1 MTKSDDSHDHRAIMP
16 TDVLSEEIEGFKE
29 WSAAVRFLLADIRYP
44 TSLKNDASSAYQS
57 IALEHCQIIYR
68 LLSEDSPT
76 SAFALLRSQ
85 FDATVRGFWVRIG
98 WTTAEISAFLRDEL
112 DMPSLGTMISGLE
125 AKDPDCFPTGQLS
138 AYKARVYS
146 DLCDLNHGG
155 VYQLRAWMQGGQ
167 IKPKYERKAMAV
179 VLRIAAHL
187 SRLNCR
193 ELLVIAQDIEG
204 QSRLVDAFKRAYD
217 NREPM

>member
-1 MTKSDDSHDHRAIMP
+1 MP
-16 TDVLSEEIEGFKE
+16 TDILAEELEAFKQ
-29 WSAAVRFLLADIRYP
+29 WSSAIHFLLADVRYP
-44 TSLKNDASSAYQS
+44 SSLKNDASSAYQS
-57 IALEHCQIIYR
+57 IALEHCQTIYR
-68 LLSEDSPT
+68 LLSEGSPT

-85 FDATVRGFWVRIG
+85 FDATLRGFWVRIG

-125 AKDPDCFPTGQLS
+125 EKDPDCFPTGQLS

-155 VYQLRAWMQGGQ
+155 VYQLRAWMQGGE
-167 IKPKYERKAMAV
+167 IKPTSKRQDMAV

-193 ELLVIAQDIEG
+193 ELLVIAQDMEG
-204 QSRLVDAFKRAYD
+204 QSRLVDAFNRTYDPRAL
-217 NREPM
+217 M